1 MPANGGLPPSHA
13 ASLCGPKVHL
23 TKEDTPCTR
32 FPTAG
37 HQGSAGQDGRRPRPL
52 GIADLRQWFIAR
64 AGGGREDA
72 LRPARERSLR
82 RAIKGLVDR
91 GEILASGN
99 GGPGD
104 PRRYTTVECFASAT
118 GETHTPRHRCRNVG
132 CTVEDV
138 EAWSI
143 QMKLLFACALALASS
158 TALARDVHCD
168 RHIEN
173 GHTLQCPHV
182 SGARLFSS

>member
-1 MPANGGLPPSHA
+1 VSRGLG
-13 ASLCGPKVHL
+13 SLQRDIKEVLAKTVDDCG
-23 TKEDTPCTR
+23 
-32 FPTAG
+32 
-37 HQGSAGQDGRRPRPL
+37 PL
-52 GIADLRQWFIAR
+52 GIDDLRQWLIAR

-118 GETHTPRHRCRNVG
+118 GETVKDTAHAKAIVA
-132 CTVEDV
+132 EMSD
-138 EAWSI
+138 ALSK
-143 QMKLLFACALALASS
+143 MSKLGASK
-158 TALARDVHCD
+158 
-168 RHIEN
+168 
-173 GHTLQCPHV
+173 
-182 SGARLFSS
+182 

>member
-1 MPANGGLPPSHA
+1 MPTNGGLPPSHA

-23 TKEDTPCTR
+23 
-32 FPTAG
+32 A
-37 HQGSAGQDGRRPRPL
+37 L
-52 GIADLRQWFIAR
+52 GIADLRQWLIAR

-82 RAIKGLVDR
+82 HAIKGLVDR

-118 GETHTPRHRCRNVG
+118 GETVKDTGHAKAIVA
-132 CTVEDV
+132 EMSD
-138 EAWSI
+138 ALSK
-143 QMKLLFACALALASS
+143 MSKLGASK
-158 TALARDVHCD
+158 
-168 RHIEN
+168 
-173 GHTLQCPHV
+173 
-182 SGARLFSS
+182 

>member
-1 MPANGGLPPSHA
+1 VASLTCTCTRILVAEPTRKRFQEAADAQRSRQGTKLRQMPANGGLPPSHA

-23 TKEDTPCTR
+23 
-32 FPTAG
+32 A
-37 HQGSAGQDGRRPRPL
+37 L
-52 GIADLRQWFIAR
+52 GIADLRQWLIAR

-82 RAIKGLVDR
+82 RAIKGLVFR

-118 GETHTPRHRCRNVG
+118 GETVKDTGHAKAIVAEMSDTL
-132 CTVEDV
+132 
-138 EAWSI
+138 SK
-143 QMKLLFACALALASS
+143 MSKLGASK
-158 TALARDVHCD
+158 
-168 RHIEN
+168 
-173 GHTLQCPHV
+173 
-182 SGARLFSS
+182 